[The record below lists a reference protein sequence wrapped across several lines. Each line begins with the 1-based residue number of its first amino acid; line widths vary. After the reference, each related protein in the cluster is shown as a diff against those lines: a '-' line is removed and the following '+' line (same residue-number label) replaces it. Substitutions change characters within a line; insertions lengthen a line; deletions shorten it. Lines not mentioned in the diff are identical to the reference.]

1 VEDIM
6 PGVEHWTVDHVGA
19 SQAVLVDDKGRAVT
33 LSLSDLPAGLEKL
46 AVLTVEVP
54 ENGVIDWSRATV
66 DTEET
71 DRRRRSSEDISR
83 RLRLS
88 DPQGFIYMPDE

>member
-1 VEDIM
+1 M
-6 PGVEHWTVDHVGA
+6 PTVEHWTVDHVGA
-19 SQAVLVDDKGRAVT
+19 DRAVLVDDKGRAVT
-33 LSLSDLPAGLEKL
+33 LPLSDLPVGLEKL

-54 ENGVIDWSRATV
+54 DDGVVDWSRATV
-66 DTEET
+66 DAEET
-71 DRRRRSSEDISR
+71 DRRRQSSENISK

>member
-1 VEDIM
+1 M
-6 PGVEHWTVDHVGA
+6 PMVEHWTVDHVGPDR
-19 SQAVLVDDKGRAVT
+19 AVLVDDKGRAVT

-54 ENGVIDWSRATV
+54 DDGVVDWSHANV
-66 DTEET
+66 DAEET
-71 DRRRRSSEDISR
+71 DRRRQSSEDISK